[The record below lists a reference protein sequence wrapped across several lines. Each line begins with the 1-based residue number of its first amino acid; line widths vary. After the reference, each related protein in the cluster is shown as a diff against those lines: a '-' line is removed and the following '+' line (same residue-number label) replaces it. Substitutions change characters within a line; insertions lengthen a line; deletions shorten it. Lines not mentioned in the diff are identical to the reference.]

1 MLLNLPRFPVYVVS
15 KGRAKNGL
23 TARFLARD
31 GVPYRIV
38 VEPQEAEDYAE
49 AFGAENVL
57 TLPFSNLG
65 LGSYPARNW
74 IWDHAIASGA
84 AWHWILDDNIG
95 GVRRLYGGERIPCD
109 SGPAFRSVEEFVTRY
124 SNVAVAGMNYQM
136 FVTPTSP
143 PYRTNVHVYSCLLI
157 RNEIPYRW
165 RLRYNEDTDLC
176 LQVLNDGLVTLL
188 VNTFMVDKKRTMTMS
203 GGNSDDLYVDDGRLR
218 MARTLEKAWPGIVTV
233 GWRWGRPQHVVDWSR
248 FTTPLELRP
257 DVDLSRLPRVDEY
270 GLRLEEIRPVRS
282 PKLRRL
288 LERSAAA

>member
-1 MLLNLPRFPVYVVS
+1 MLPKFPVYVVS
-15 KGRAKNGL
+15 KGRAKNGM

-38 VEPQEAEDYAE
+38 VEPQEAEDYAD

-74 IWDHAIASGA
+74 IWEHSAEAGA
-84 AWHWILDDNIG
+84 DWHWILDDNIG

-143 PYRTNVHVYSCLLI
+143 PFRTNVHVYSCLLI
-157 RNEIPYRW
+157 RNSIPYRW

-176 LQVLNDGLVTLL
+176 LQVLDDGLVTLL

-218 MARTLEKAWPGIVTV
+218 MARTLEKAWPGVVTV
-233 GWRWGRPQHVVDWSR
+233 GWRWGRPQHVVDWAR
-248 FTTPLELRP
+248 FKTPLELRP
-257 DVDLSRLPRVDEY
+257 EVDLSALPEVDEY
-270 GLRLEEIRPVRS
+270 GLKLEEVRPVRS
-282 PKLRRL
+282 PKLRKL
-288 LERSAAA
+288 LERQASVS